1 MSNYADDTLRK
12 EPFIKMFNPE
22 LYEAVKYRP
31 SPLPV
36 RMTVMPDN
44 RNRIIACN
52 LPADFAVRTA
62 DGRLQPLTDIENGH
76 HMGLITAPNANSNTD
91 IPFKLFK
98 NIIENAAIGR
108 RGHEVFQTTGRPAG
122 GLPQPV
128 AILHN
133 YRRIAAKD

>member
-31 SPLPV
+31 SLLPV
-36 RMTVMPDN
+36 RMTVMPDD

-52 LPADFAVRTA
+52 LPADFAVRNA
-62 DGRLQPLTDIENGH
+62 DGGLQPLADIENGH
-76 HMGLITAPNANSNTD
+76 HMGLITTPNARSAANY
-91 IPFKLFK
+91 PYRLFK
-98 NIIENAAIGR
+98 GVVENAAIGR
-108 RGHEVFQTTGRPAG
+108 RGREVFQTTGRAIG
-122 GLPQPV
+122 SLSQPLAV
-128 AILHN
+128 LHN